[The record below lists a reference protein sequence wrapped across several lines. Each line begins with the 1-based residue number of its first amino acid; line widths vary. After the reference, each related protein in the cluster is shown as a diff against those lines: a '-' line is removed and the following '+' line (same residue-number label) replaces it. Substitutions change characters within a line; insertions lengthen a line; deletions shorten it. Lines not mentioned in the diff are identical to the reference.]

1 MVIFFEQEPEFLC
14 EFMMTVPPASLGL
27 LEMEF
32 KVLPEPVKLCKPSLG
47 VAPES
52 LDSIDVAVPV
62 ACELVPSMM
71 DQKMPGV
78 RIPPQPL
85 GAQNMKK

>member
-1 MVIFFEQEPEFLC
+1 EN
-14 EFMMTVPPASLGL
+14 
-27 LEMEF
+27 
-32 KVLPEPVKLCKPSLG
+32 
-47 VAPES
+47 
-52 LDSIDVAVPV
+52 LDSIDVTVPV